1 MVAKEKKAR
10 TITVEGYEMVEKN
23 PSLPKNG
30 SSCVVYLPKDWEDKE
45 VVVIRV
51 E

>member
-1 MVAKEKKAR
+1 MVNEKKPR
-10 TITVEGYEMVEKN
+10 TITVDGFEMVEKS
-23 PSLPKNG
+23 PSLPKNK
-30 SSCVVYLPKDWEDKE
+30 SSCVVYLPKEWEGKE